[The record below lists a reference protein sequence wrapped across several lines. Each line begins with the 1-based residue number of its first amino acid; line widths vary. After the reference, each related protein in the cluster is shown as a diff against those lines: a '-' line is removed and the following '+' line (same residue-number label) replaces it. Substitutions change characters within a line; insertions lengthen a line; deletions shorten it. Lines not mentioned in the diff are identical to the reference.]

1 VLPTDDQELLRRAGI
16 VDPPPASEG
25 LFREGCWLRKISGE
39 QVLLFGGGRALL
51 LEVAHPLVAAGVA
64 DHSDFRQDPFGR
76 LQRTLDAMSAIVFSK
91 RDVALAAVRGVERAH
106 QRIRGSLESAA
117 GPFAAGT
124 PYSGR
129 DPELVQ
135 WVWATLVDTSLVVY
149 ERFVEDLS
157 DEIRER
163 YYADHRS
170 VGSLL
175 GVPEELLPADHV
187 AFRAWYGETLES
199 EALTVTDTARA
210 IAASV
215 LDPVVPL
222 PGTGLVRNLTAGLLP
237 SRLRQAYGLAW
248 DDSRAAQVEA
258 LSASV
263 RALRKGTGKAA
274 EA

>member
-1 VLPTDDQELLRRAGI
+1 VLSTDDQELLHRAGI
-16 VDPPPASEG
+16 VDLPPASEG
-25 LFREGCWLRKISGE
+25 LFREGCWLRKISAE

-64 DHSDFRQDPFGR
+64 DHSNFREDPFSR
-76 LQRTLDAMSAIVFSK
+76 LQRTLEAMSAIVFSK

-106 QRIRGSLESAA
+106 QRIRGSLETAA

-124 PYSGR
+124 AYSGR

-149 ERFVEDLS
+149 ERFVDDLS
-157 DEIRER
+157 AEVRER
-163 YYADHRS
+163 YYADHRR

-175 GVPEELLPADHV
+175 GVPEELLPPDHV
-187 AFRAWYGETLES
+187 AFRAWFDERLES

-215 LDPVVPL
+215 LDPPVPV
-222 PGTGLVRNLTAGLLP
+222 PGSGFVRTLTAGLLP
-237 SRLRQAYGLAW
+237 SRLREAYGLAW
-248 DDSRAAQVEA
+248 DDSRAAKLAA
-258 LSASV
+258 LGASV
-263 RALRKGTGKAA
+263 RALRKGAGKAA
-274 EA
+274 NA

>member
-1 VLPTDDQELLRRAGI
+1 MARTQINALLDELWATYRELVEAASGLSNEQLDTQ
-16 VDPPPASEG
+16 VPAY
-25 LFREGCWLRKISGE
+25 
-39 QVLLFGGGRALL
+39 GGRQTALRNSIYQ
-51 LEVAHPLVAAGVA
+51 AILV
-64 DHSDFRQDPFGR
+64 
-76 LQRTLDAMSAIVFSK
+76 MSAIVFSK

-222 PGTGLVRNLTAGLLP
+222 PGIGLVRNLTAGLLP